1 MKVQYASDLHLEFPE
16 NKQFLKTNP
25 LKPMGDVLVLA
36 GDIVPFK
43 VMSQHADFFTYVSE
57 NFKTTYWIPGNHEYY
72 YSDVTEKS
80 GTFMEKIKENV
91 FLINNKTVILDDV
104 KFIFSTL
111 WSKIRPENEWY
122 IERGMSDFK
131 VIKNGQFHFS
141 SSKFNELHEACID
154 FLKQEL
160 AGNQANKTVVVSHHV
175 PTLMNYPETF
185 KNSVLNNAFTVEL
198 FDLIEAS
205 GPDAWIYGHSHV
217 NTPDFSIGRTRLLTN
232 QLGYVRNNEH
242 TSFGNSTTY
251 NLDDTIDTHDNKPIF
266 V

>member
-1 MKVQYASDLHLEFPE
+1 MIVQYASDLHLEFPE
-16 NKQFLKTNP
+16 NKEFLKMNP

-36 GDIVPFK
+36 GDIVPFA
-43 VMSQHADFFTYVSE
+43 VMDKHKDFFSYISDYFE
-57 NFKTTYWIPGNHEYY
+57 TTYWIPGNHEYY
-72 YSDVTEKS
+72 YSDVTERS
-80 GTFMEKIKENV
+80 GSFMGKIKKNV
-91 FLINNKTVILDDV
+91 FLINNKSVILDDV

-131 VIKNGQFHFS
+131 VIKNGQFRFS
-141 SSKFNELHEACID
+141 APKFNELHKSCID
-154 FLKQEL
+154 FITQEL
-160 AGNQANKTVVVSHHV
+160 AGNQASKTVVVSHHV

-205 GPDAWIYGHSHV
+205 GTDAWIYGHSHV

-232 QLGYVRNNEH
+232 QLGYVSSNEH

-251 NLDDTIDTHDNKPIF
+251 NIDNAIDTHDNKPIF

>member
-1 MKVQYASDLHLEFPE
+1 MIVQYASDLHLEFPE

-25 LKPMGDVLVLA
+25 LNPLGDVLVLA

-43 VMSQHADFFTYVSE
+43 VMDQHADFFTYVSE
-57 NFKTTYWIPGNHEYY
+57 NFKTTYWVPGNHEYY

-91 FLINNKTVILDDV
+91 FLVNNKTVILDDV

-122 IERGMSDFK
+122 IERGMSDFR
-131 VIKNGQFHFS
+131 VIKNGQFRFS
-141 SSKFNELHEACID
+141 SSKFNELHKDCVG

-160 AGNQANKTVVVSHHV
+160 AENHANKTVVVSHHV
-175 PTLMNYPETF
+175 PTLLNYPEAF

-198 FDLIEAS
+198 FDLIEVS
-205 GPDAWIYGHSHV
+205 GTDAWIYGHSHV
-217 NTPDFSIGRTRLLTN
+217 NTPDFSIGSTRLLTN

-251 NLDDTIDTHDNKPIF
+251 NLDDTIDK
-266 V
+266 

>member
-1 MKVQYASDLHLEFPE
+1 MIVQYASDLHLEFPE
-16 NKQFLKTNP
+16 NKEFLKTNP
-25 LKPMGDVLVLA
+25 LKPIGDVLVLA

-43 VMSQHADFFTYVSE
+43 VMAQYADFFTYVSE

-91 FLINNKTVILDDV
+91 FLVNNKTVILDDV

-131 VIKNGQFHFS
+131 VIKNGQFRFS
-141 SSKFNELHEACID
+141 SSKFNELHEDCVD

-160 AGNQANKTVVVSHHV
+160 AENHANKTVVVSHHV
-175 PTLMNYPETF
+175 PTLMNYPEAF

-198 FDLIEAS
+198 FDLIEVS
-205 GPDAWIYGHSHV
+205 GTDAWIYGHSHV
-217 NTPDFSIGRTRLLTN
+217 NTPNFSIGSTRLLTN

-242 TSFGNSTTY
+242 TSFGNCTTY
-251 NLDDTIDTHDNKPIF
+251 NLDDTIDK
-266 V
+266 

>member
-1 MKVQYASDLHLEFPE
+1 MIIQYASDLHLEFPE

-36 GDIVPFK
+36 GDIVPLALIDK
-43 VMSQHADFFTYVSE
+43 HKDFFAFVSG
-57 NFKTTYWIPGNHEYY
+57 NFKATYWIPGNHVYY
-72 YSDVTEKS
+72 YSDVSVKS
-80 GTFMEKIKENV
+80 GAFMEKIKENV
-91 FLINNKTVILDDV
+91 FLTNNKTVILDGV
-104 KFIFSTL
+104 KFIFSIL
-111 WSKIRPENEWY
+111 WSKIRTENEWF

-141 SSKFNELHEACID
+141 ASKFNELHEECVD

-160 AGNQANKTVVVSHHV
+160 AGNHACKTVVVSHHV
-175 PTLMNYPETF
+175 PTLMNYPEIY

-205 GPDAWIYGHSHV
+205 GADAWIYGHSHV
-217 NTPDFSIGRTRLLTN
+217 NTPDFNIGSTRLLTN

-242 TSFGNSTTY
+242 TSFANGRTY
-251 NLDDTIDTHDNKPIF
+251 NLDNTIDIQDNKPIF